1 MKTLD
6 RKLFRELRHSRGLLL
21 AITSIITIGVMMFVY
36 MRATYRNLKTA
47 QANYYAEGRMADF
60 WIDVK
65 KAPLTELEQLKNL
78 DGVTQLRPRIQFF
91 ATVDIPDVAEPLNG
105 LVLSLPDRRKP
116 IINDLLLAAGG
127 YFTDRRMNEV
137 IVNDTFARKRG
148 IRPGQRI
155 HLLLNNRRQ
164 ELYVVGT
171 AMSCEHVYL
180 LAPGAFVPDPMRFGV
195 FYLKRSYAEEIF
207 DFDGAANQIVGRLSS
222 QARERTA
229 SFLDRAER
237 MLEPYG
243 VLSKLPLE
251 DQASNRFLSD
261 EIRGLGVFATF
272 MPIIFLAVA
281 ALVLNVLIARLIEQ
295 QRTVI
300 GTLKAIGYSDL
311 AIFCHYLKFGLAV
324 GLLGGMVGC
333 VGGYFMA
340 HWITET
346 YTQYFEFP
354 DLTNRFY
361 PGLYLTGIIIS
372 LLFAVAGS
380 LHGAHSAVRLKPA
393 EAMRAKPPESGGS
406 VWLEKIHWFWQ
417 RLSFSWR
424 SVLRLVI
431 RHRLRTGVG
440 MFAAAMGSGLLVC
453 GFILAEA
460 MVFLV
465 EHQYEEILRSDID
478 LVLDGERSQAALDQA
493 RRLPGVDIAEPLLS
507 VSGTFTSGPYEHKA
521 AILGLQPKAQLTVPR
536 DAAGQPIA
544 VPQVG
549 LIISRKLAEMLH
561 VTVGDHLTFRPSKGL
576 RRQHPL
582 PVVRISDDYL
592 GLSVYTNINYLSR
605 LIGETKAVN
614 AVQLKTNPAPR
625 VKTSLYR
632 ELKQLP
638 AVQAVNER
646 GNVIRNLEE
655 NYIEIQNIF
664 ITVLTLFAGVIFFG
678 SILTASM
685 IGLAERRRE
694 VATFQVLGYTGWKI
708 GGLFLR
714 ESLLVNLLGT
724 IAGLPLGLGL
734 AHLIEFYYDTELF
747 RFPVVTTPWV
757 WINTMLLSL
766 LFALFAHGFVQR
778 AVHRLDWVDAL
789 NVKE

>member
-1 MKTLD
+1 MLD
-6 RKLFRELRHSRGLLL
+6 RKLIRELRRSRGLLL
-21 AITSIITIGVMMFVY
+21 AITSIITVGVMMFVY

-47 QANYYAEGRMADF
+47 QSNYYTEGRMADF
-60 WIDVK
+60 WIDIK
-65 KAPLTELEQLKNL
+65 KAPLAEIERLNDL
-78 DGVTQLRPRIQFF
+78 DGVTGLRSRIHFF
-91 ATVDIPDVAEPLNG
+91 ATVDIPEVAEPLNG
-105 LVLSLPDRRKP
+105 LVLSLPDHRKP
-116 IINDLLLAAGG
+116 VINDVRLVGG
-127 YFTDRRMNEV
+127 SYFTERRANEV

-148 IRPGQRI
+148 IRPGQWI

-195 FYLKRSYAEEIF
+195 FYLKRSYAEEVF
-207 DFDGAANQIVGRLSS
+207 DFDGAANQVVGRLASDV
-222 QARERTA
+222 RERPDA
-229 SFLDRAER
+229 LLDRAER

-243 VLSKLPLE
+243 VLSKFSRE
-251 DQASNRFLSD
+251 DQPSNRFLSD

-272 MPIIFLAVA
+272 MPVIFLAVA

-300 GTLKAIGYSDL
+300 GTLKAIGYSDM
-311 AIFCHYLKFGLAV
+311 AVFGHYLKFGLAV
-324 GLLGGMVGC
+324 GLLGGVVGC
-333 VGGYFMA
+333 IGGYFMA
-340 HWITET
+340 SWITEI

-354 DLTNRFY
+354 DLRNRFY
-361 PGLYLTGIIIS
+361 PGLYLTGIGIS

-380 LHGAHSAVRLKPA
+380 LHGARSAVRLKPA

-406 VWLEKIHWFWQ
+406 VWLERIRWFWK

-424 SVLRLVI
+424 MVLRLVI
-431 RHRLRTGVG
+431 RHRLRTAVG
-440 MFAAAMGSGLLVC
+440 MFAAAMGTGLLVC

-460 MVFLV
+460 IVFLV
-465 EHQYEEILRSDID
+465 DHQYEEILRSDID
-478 LVLDGERSQAALDQA
+478 LVFEDELSEQALAEA
-493 RRLPGVDIAEPLLS
+493 RRLPGVDTAEPMLS
-507 VSGTFTSGPYEHKA
+507 VAGTFTSGPHEHKG
-521 AILGLQPKAQLTVPR
+521 AILGLMPTAQLTVPR
-536 DAAGQPIA
+536 DSTGRRIA
-544 VPQVG
+544 VPDVG
-549 LIISRKLAEMLH
+549 LIISRKLAEILQI
-561 VTVGDHLTFRPSKGL
+561 TVGDQLTFRPSKGL
-576 RRQHPL
+576 RRHHQIPIM
-582 PVVRISDDYL
+582 RITDDYL
-592 GLSVYTNINYLSR
+592 GLSVYANIDYLSR
-605 LIGETKAVN
+605 LVGESRIVN
-614 AVQLKTNPAPR
+614 AVQLKTNPAPA
-625 VKTSLYR
+625 VKAALYR

-646 GNVIRNLEE
+646 GNVIYNLEK

-664 ITVLTLFAGVIFFG
+664 IVVLTLFAGVIFFG

-694 VATFQVLGYTGWKI
+694 VATFQVLGYTEWQI

-714 ESLLVNLLGT
+714 ESLLVNSLGT

-734 AHLIEFYYDTELF
+734 AHLIAFYYNTELF
-747 RFPVVTTPWV
+747 RFPVATTPWV

-766 LFALFAHGFVQR
+766 LFALLAHAFVQR
-778 AVHRLDWVDAL
+778 AVHRVDWVDAL